1 MKHLARCFAAL
12 LKTEIGVMLQYRG
25 EIVLWSMW
33 GLINPLV
40 LYLVFKAG
48 AQANPNQQMAGMNIG
63 EIAAYFFAI
72 MVIGHITA
80 AWDTHEMGFFVRTGR
95 MSPLLLRPILPM
107 WKSLASNLAYKV
119 CTLAFVA
126 PMWLLYVVLIR
137 PTFHPQLWH
146 IAAGVVATLFA
157 MALSYMMSYAVA
169 LIAFWATKLDAVG
182 EIYFGLVMMLGG
194 RFAPLE
200 AIPLKIR
207 WILEVLPF
215 QYMAYFPAQLFMGR
229 VATPRQA
236 LIGLASQIGWIIVS
250 VMLFRILWSAA
261 VKRYTAVSG

>member
-1 MKHLARCFAAL
+1 MRHFARAFSVL

-25 EIVLWSMW
+25 EIVLWSVW

-48 AQANPNQQMAGMNIG
+48 AQTNPSQQMFGWTVG
-63 EIAAYFFAI
+63 ELGAYFFAI

-119 CTLAFVA
+119 CTLAFVG
-126 PMWLLYVVLIR
+126 PMWILFVLLIR
-137 PTFHPQLWH
+137 PTFHPSAWQVG
-146 IAAGVVATLFA
+146 AGLVATLLA
-157 MALSYMMSYAVA
+157 MALSYMLSYTVA

-200 AIPLKIR
+200 AIPPKVR

-229 VATPRQA
+229 VRTREEALVGLISQA
-236 LIGLASQIGWIIVS
+236 AWIVIS
-250 VMLFRILWSAA
+250 VMGFRILWSAA

>member
-1 MKHLARCFAAL
+1 MRHLARCFGAL

-25 EIVLWSMW
+25 EIVLWSVW

-48 AQANPNQQMAGMNIG
+48 AQTNPSQQMFGWTVG
-63 EIAAYFFAI
+63 ELAAYFFAI
-72 MVIGHITA
+72 MVIGHISA
-80 AWDTHEMGFFVRTGR
+80 AWDTHEMGWYIRTGR

-107 WKSLASNLAYKV
+107 WKSLATNLAYKI

-126 PMWLLYVVLIR
+126 PMWVLFVLLIR
-137 PTFHPQLWH
+137 PTFHASAWQVG
-146 IAAGVVATLFA
+146 AGLVATVLA
-157 MALSYMMSYAVA
+157 IVLSYMMSYVVS

-182 EIYFGLVMMLGG
+182 EIYFGLVMILGG

-200 AIPLKIR
+200 AIPPRVR
-207 WILEVLPF
+207 WILEALPF
-215 QYMAYFPAQLFMGR
+215 QYMAYFPAELFMGR
-229 VATPRQA
+229 VRTPEAA
-236 LIGLASQIGWIIVS
+236 LFGIMSQVGWILVS
-250 VMLFRILWSAA
+250 VLGFRILWAAA